1 MKAFEIQ
8 VVDIFSEKEC
18 WKLSQWVYLHC
29 CCFFIVSDDNII
41 TVTGVLKE
49 CTNIKTFRNL
59 MQINLKR
66 WGILHETDSVK
77 EITIERYL
85 DDFGCALR
93 GDGRDHNI
101 LRTEA
106 NLNAIRYRTNKE
118 LAFELCQ
125 RQIKNYDRSILQAAF
140 TAWKLH

>member
-29 CCFFIVSDDNII
+29 CCFFIVSDYNII

-66 WGILHETDSVK
+66 WGILHDTDWVN
-77 EITIERYL
+77 EITIESYL
-85 DDFGCALR
+85 HEYGYALR
-93 GDGRDHNI
+93 GDGRDHTI
-101 LRTEA
+101 LRISPY
-106 NLNAIRYRTNKE
+106 LQSRHRTSKE